1 MNNTEI
7 NIETLEKIDS
17 LKSMMQSCYAYEQ
30 LSKDNE
36 YIKKRIADLGE
47 KEGNRIY
54 DTYKIHLETNF
65 RVEKCIYTDGEGLT
79 YNSLVEIIKQNKRK

>member
-1 MNNTEI
+1 MKAKI
-7 NIETLEKIDS
+7 NIETLEKIES
-17 LKSMMQSCYAYEQ
+17 LKSMMDSCYAYEQ

-47 KEGNRIY
+47 EEGNRIY

-65 RVEKCIYTDGEGLT
+65 RVEKCVYTDGEGLT
-79 YNSLVEIIKQNKRK
+79 YNNLIEIIK